1 MAESRSAGE
10 RRRVAL
16 VIETSNQYGR
26 GLLQG
31 VGRFVREHGGWTVTL
46 MEGGRGDGGAAHL
59 ADWSGDGILARVE
72 NPRIAAAVAC
82 AGVPTVDLSAARL
95 LPGLPWVETDDRAI
109 AELALRHLRER
120 GFRAFGFLA
129 DRRFAWSGQRGRHF
143 ATLLAAEGLPC
154 SQHAVSA
161 ALPVARSRAATAA
174 WLQAQQFPLAVFCA
188 YDPLGHHLLEV
199 ARGLDIQVP
208 EQLAVLGVDDD
219 AVLCALGDPPLSSIR
234 PDAEGAGH
242 AAAALLARG
251 MAGAKLAPQG
261 LLLAPLGI
269 AERASTDGVAVAA
282 PQLRSALAL
291 AQARA
296 CDGIGIPALV
306 RAAGLS
312 RQVLDRRCRQL
323 LGRSMKEELDRIR
336 LRRVRE
342 LLLATELPV
351 AEIAR
356 RTGFAH
362 PEYLGVMWRRHTGS
376 SPAAWRK
383 RAAS

>member
-1 MAESRSAGE
+1 MALRPIATV
-10 RRRVAL
+10 RRRIAL

-31 VGRFVREHGGWTVTL
+31 VGRFVREHAAWSVTL

-59 ADWSGDGILARVE
+59 AGWSGDGILARVE
-72 NPRIAAAVAC
+72 NPRIAAAVAR
-82 AGVPTVDLSAARL
+82 AGVPAVDLSAARL

-109 AELALRHLRER
+109 AELALQHLRER
-120 GFRAFGFLA
+120 GFTRFAFLA
-129 DRRFAWSGQRGRHF
+129 DRRFAWSTQRSRHF
-143 ATLLAAEGLPC
+143 TALLTAADLPC
-154 SQHAVSA
+154 TSHAVA
-161 ALPVARSRAATAA
+161 TTQPVAQARAATAA

-199 ARGLDIQVP
+199 ARSLGIQVP

-219 AVLCALGDPPLSSIR
+219 AVLCSLGDPPLSSIR
-234 PDAEGAGH
+234 PDAEGAGY
-242 AAAALLARG
+242 AAATLLERALSGQTLR
-251 MAGAKLAPQG
+251 PQG
-261 LLLAPLGI
+261 HFLQPLGV
-269 AERASTDGVAVAA
+269 AERASTDGVAVAD
-282 PQLRSALAL
+282 PKLRAALAL

-296 CDGIGIPALV
+296 CDGIGIPAMV

-312 RQVLDRRCRQL
+312 RQVLDRRCQRV
-323 LGRSMKEELDRIR
+323 LGRSLKAELDRIR
-336 LRRVRE
+336 LRRVGE
-342 LLLATELPV
+342 LLRATDLPV

-362 PEYLGVMWRRHTGS
+362 PEYLGVCWRRHTGV

-383 RAAS
+383 LAH